1 MGDGKYIYGFVSTNE
16 RQSLGFMGID
26 RGEVSI
32 FPYED
37 IAAVVSDCEYK
48 QFDSLSKEILLHNL
62 AVYQAVIE
70 KVMKGHHIIPVK
82 FGTMVEGEK
91 ELKRTLEEGY
101 GQIKT
106 NLKEMENKIELDVAA
121 LWSDF
126 ETILKEIGEE
136 EGVRAL
142 KEEAATRSPEEV
154 FEVKIKVGK
163 LVKESLEKRKGEC
176 ASLISDVLKGEAED
190 QRDHAIM
197 DDSMIMNGAFL
208 IHSDK
213 QEIFEEKVEQLAG
226 HTGLSKNLLSRFPHQ
241 LSGGEQARVGIA
253 RAIALEPEL
262 LILDEPTSALDVSVQ
277 AIILNLLD
285 KLRNKLGLSYLS
297 ISHDLNVVRLLCN
310 RVLVMNRG
318 VIVEEGPADQ
328 ILNCPQHEYTQS
340 LIAAVPHLDY

>member
-213 QEIFEEKVEQLAG
+213 QEIFEEKVEQLDSHYQDRINFRIVGPLPPYSFRTFEITKVDFREVDGAREMM
-226 HTGLSKNLLSRFPHQ
+226 GLSEESTPMEIKETYRGLTKKFHPDKFPGDTEAQKRFENITKAYQLLTDYCQGERCSFEEAAIKEWIGVRPV
-241 LSGGEQARVGIA
+241 EQAGMR
-253 RAIALEPEL
+253 
-262 LILDEPTSALDVSVQ
+262 
-277 AIILNLLD
+277 
-285 KLRNKLGLSYLS
+285 
-297 ISHDLNVVRLLCN
+297 
-310 RVLVMNRG
+310 
-318 VIVEEGPADQ
+318 
-328 ILNCPQHEYTQS
+328 
-340 LIAAVPHLDY
+340 